1 MIKKLFTILKEI
13 IKVITQYPVFETA
26 FKMFVIS
33 RKLEKSLKNNVLAGN
48 TLHIA
53 KSAINDIQQSK
64 DIQFAIK
71 KLNDDENMYK
81 ELKIVKKGDVLNLSI
96 GNKDDVLNL
105 ISYNLKTK
113 KPDWY
118 KIGKFMK

>member
-1 MIKKLFTILKEI
+1 MIRKLFTILKEI

-26 FKMFVIS
+26 FKMFLIS
-33 RKLEKSLKNNVLAGN
+33 RKLEKSLKNNILAGN
-48 TLHIA
+48 ILHIA

-64 DIQFAIK
+64 DIQFAVK

-96 GNKDDVLNL
+96 GSNEM
-105 ISYNLKTK
+105 SYDLKTK